1 MSVSKDINTEFQTYL
16 DTKSLKVP
24 CKYSCLA
31 LSFFLLTNCKT
42 VAFNIFVLATGS
54 WPLQAPNSNFNIP
67 NEVIQSINYF
77 KAFYESKYQGRKL
90 TYLQHLSRAE
100 TDMRAVKGKVS
111 MLK

>member
-1 MSVSKDINTEFQTYL
+1 MISH
-16 DTKSLKVP
+16 
-24 CKYSCLA
+24 A
-31 LSFFLLTNCKT
+31 FLL

-77 KAFYESKYQGRKL
+77 KGFYESKYQGRKL

-111 MLK
+111 FTHSFFIPFAALFVCLHFLLDAL